1 MIQEKREMDFIHP
14 FKPLLASVR
23 NVPLLMLP
31 IEVRVD
37 LT

>member
-14 FKPLLASVR
+14 LKPLLACVR
-23 NVPLLMLP
+23 IVPLLTLP

-37 LT
+37 KT